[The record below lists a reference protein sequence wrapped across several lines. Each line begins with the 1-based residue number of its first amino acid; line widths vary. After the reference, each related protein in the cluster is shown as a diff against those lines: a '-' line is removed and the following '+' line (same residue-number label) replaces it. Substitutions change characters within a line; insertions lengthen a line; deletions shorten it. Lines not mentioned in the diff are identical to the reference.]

1 SVNQFV
7 MPSLTEGTK
16 NNPTPP
22 QGSKTLHL
30 YQKAVEPSA
39 LARLRSKKTKE
50 NGKKLAAAAIRL
62 KGMLYWLPRST
73 EGFMGTSTNEHPAS
87 GQGVNLFV
95 QWLCGPAFD
104 LVEKPKPRVN
114 CWESVFYTAYCA
126 GLISKGVIRG
136 IYEEAV
142 SIARNRFGEKNM
154 LGLM

>member
-1 SVNQFV
+1 
-7 MPSLTEGTK
+7 
-16 NNPTPP
+16 
-22 QGSKTLHL
+22 
-30 YQKAVEPSA
+30 
-39 LARLRSKKTKE
+39 
-50 NGKKLAAAAIRL
+50 
-62 KGMLYWLPRST
+62 LYWLPRST

-95 QWLCGPAFD
+95 QWLCGPPFE
-104 LVEKPKPRVN
+104 LVDKPKPRVN

-154 LGLM
+154 LGLMRGQEVSQEDSRAALGEYITALYQRLGGPLAVGIKAWLDAPPKKGDVIFINDMEHVCLS